1 MAICGF
7 WGMAV
12 NGFNVA
18 MQQEVIDNSSTEATA
33 VAMSIYSGIYNLG
46 IGSGTF
52 LGGAVCTYLSI
63 SHIGYIGGTIVFAG
77 LLFWLI
83 KVIRSRIIGI

>member
-1 MAICGF
+1 
-7 WGMAV
+7 MAV

-18 MQQEVIDNSSTEATA
+18 MRQEVIDNSSTEATA

-46 IGSGTF
+46 IGGGTF